1 MQANPSGQPD
11 TVTAPLAGSP
21 AMSQYDDDL
30 DFEFFD
36 EPDTQEAASTQ
47 RRRMPLPRPQ
57 PRPPGSGPPKR
68 SGGIAPLLRLVGL
81 IAFAILIVVL
91 LVFWI
96 QSCQGSSK
104 HSEFENYM
112 NDISQ
117 TASQSQSIGK
127 EFARLLTTPGLK
139 EDDLESRLNG
149 LAQRQRQL
157 VARAQDIVPP
167 GQLRDEQRAAVEAL
181 QFRASGLT
189 GLENA
194 FRQTFDYQS
203 GDEASTVLSVQAQR
217 LLASDV
223 VWDDLFKAPA
233 KDVLQNEGITGVAV
247 PASTFL
253 SSPDLASSSALK
265 PIWERIQG
273 AEHGGTN
280 TTGLHGTGIE
290 LTRALPSETEL
301 SQDTETTITVT
312 PDLAFEVSIK
322 DTGDSQEVEVQVNLT
337 IQKTPTSIVKSQTI
351 PLINTGETKT
361 VTFRDLGQPPFGQ
374 RTSVKVDVKPVPGES
389 STANNT
395 AEYPVIFSLGT

>member
-1 MQANPSGQPD
+1 
-11 TVTAPLAGSP
+11 
-21 AMSQYDDDL
+21 MSQHDDDL

-36 EPDTQEAASTQ
+36 DEPDTEEAASTQ
-47 RRRMPLPRPQ
+47 RRRMPLARPQ
-57 PRPPGSGPPKR
+57 QRPPGGGGPPRR

-104 HSEFENYM
+104 HSEFESYM
-112 NDISQ
+112 TDVSQ
-117 TASQSQSIGK
+117 TASDSQSIGK

-149 LAQRQRQL
+149 LAQRQRQI
-157 VARAQDIVPP
+157 VARAEDLAPP
-167 GQLRDEQRAAVEAL
+167 GQLRAEQRAAVEAL
-181 QFRASGLT
+181 QFRASGLS

-203 GDEASTVLSVQAQR
+203 GDEASALLALQAQR

-247 PASTFL
+247 PDSTFL
-253 SSPDLASSSALK
+253 ASPDLASSAALK

-273 AEHGGTN
+273 AAHGGSP
-280 TTGLHGTGIE
+280 TGLHGTGIQS
-290 LTRALPSETEL
+290 TTAQPSGTEL

-312 PDLAFEVSIK
+312 PDLAFEVAVK

-337 IQKTPTSIVKSQTI
+337 IQKTPTSIVKTETI
-351 PLINTGETKT
+351 PLINPGETKT

>member
-1 MQANPSGQPD
+1 
-11 TVTAPLAGSP
+11 
-21 AMSQYDDDL
+21 MSQYDDDL
-30 DFEFFD
+30 DFEFFDD

-47 RRRMPLPRPQ
+47 RRRMPLSRPQ
-57 PRPPGSGPPKR
+57 PRPPGGGPPR
-68 SGGIAPLLRLVGL
+68 RTGVAPLLRLVGL

-104 HSEFENYM
+104 HSEFESYM
-112 NDISQ
+112 NDVSQ
-117 TASQSQSIGK
+117 TASDSQAIGK
-127 EFARLLTTPGLK
+127 EFARLLTTPGLM

-149 LAQRQRQL
+149 LAQRQRQI
-157 VARAQDIVPP
+157 VARAEDLVPP
-167 GQLRDEQRAAVEAL
+167 GQLRNEQRAVVEAL
-181 QFRASGLT
+181 QFRASGLS
-189 GLENA
+189 GLETA

-203 GDEASTVLSVQAQR
+203 GDEASELLSLQAQR

-233 KDVLQNEGITGVAV
+233 KDALQDEGITGVAV
-247 PASTFL
+247 PDSTFL
-253 SSPDLASSSALK
+253 ASPDLASAGALK

-273 AEHGGTN
+273 AAHGGTP
-280 TTGLHGTGIE
+280 TGLHGTGIE
-290 LTRALPSETEL
+290 LTKALPSGTEL

-337 IQKTPTSIVKSQTI
+337 IQKTPTSIVKTETI
-351 PLINTGETKT
+351 PLINPGETKT